1 MRSALLILLFASAL
15 ATGVPAQGERALAR
29 PRARIDAVDARIVGL
44 LNERARIVREI
55 GQIKRQ
61 AGLPAADPTR
71 VDEVLNRIASQST
84 GPLPEEHLRRI
95 YRQIVAEMTAFEAA
109 EMTRK

>member
-1 MRSALLILLFASAL
+1 
-15 ATGVPAQGERALAR
+15 
-29 PRARIDAVDARIVGL
+29 
-44 LNERARIVREI
+44 
-55 GQIKRQ
+55 
-61 AGLPAADPTR
+61 

-109 EMTRK
+109 EMTKK